1 MLAQFSTAKLSVI
14 ILPVIK
20 KEENMC
26 VNFMRRGT
34 LFLFCSM
41 FIVLMAGCPMPEPNM
56 GGGNVSPPGTMAA
69 PTLEAGDEQLIATW
83 TAPNNGGI
91 TGYELQ
97 YRQYSADGGTTW
109 SDPPIEVAAPATK
122 TIITGLT
129 NGSSYE
135 VQVRARNSAGTGG
148 WSDSALASP
157 VAVPHAPNAPGLTPE
172 NSQLTVYWTAPT
184 SDGGSAI
191 TGYELQYRQYSS
203 DGGTTWSDPPIEV
216 AAPATKTI
224 ITGLSNGS
232 SYEVQVRAINAQGA
246 GGWSDSALASPVAVP
261 HAPDLPSLTVENEQ
275 LRISWAA
282 PTNTGGSD
290 ITGYDL
296 RYALNNSP
304 LPDEPQISN
313 TSNTSHTI
321 MQLEIGSRYT
331 VQVRGI
337 NAEGRGPWSESAAKT
352 FPLIA
357 TQVPEGT
364 EVFVI
369 LSTVDNAIANAAN
382 PNITVVPVT
391 SPALTVVLPTIDAAT
406 GIIMVTASTS
416 PGTYTVSGT
425 DGGSE
430 LFTPEEFSVTLS
442 PPTNAALK
450 TAVANGI
457 SNWGQTADLNYIL
470 TTAITDMSEVFKD
483 KTAFNGNISG
493 WTVSSVTDMS
503 SMFHGAGAFN
513 GNISGWTVSAVTDMS
528 GMFNNARAFNGN
540 ISGWTVSAVTDMS
553 EMFRGATAFN
563 RDLNNWTVSSVT
575 TMSNMFYFAKVFNG
589 DISGWDVSAVT
600 DMSGMFHNADA
611 FNRDLNNWTVS
622 AVTDMSEMFRDTNT
636 FNGNISGWTVSAVTD
651 MSGMFTSTI
660 AFNRDLNN
668 WTVSAVT
675 DMSGMFANT
684 TAFNGDIS
692 GWDVSKVTTMAS
704 MFLSAIAFNGD
715 ISGWDVSKVTTM
727 ASMFLSAI
735 AFNGNISGWD
745 VSSVTSMSNMFF
757 LASAFNQNLEEW
769 KAHWTSETGNKLDAN
784 GKYTGTKIN
793 MFTDSGLDVDTDPL
807 TDGKQPNFPSWY

>member
-1 MLAQFSTAKLSVI
+1 
-14 ILPVIK
+14 
-20 KEENMC
+20 
-26 VNFMRRGT
+26 
-34 LFLFCSM
+34 
-41 FIVLMAGCPMPEPNM
+41 MPEP
-56 GGGNVSPPGTMAA
+56 VVEPPPPGTMDA
-69 PTLEAGDEQLIATW
+69 PNLEAGDEQLIATW
-83 TAPNNGGI
+83 TAPTNTGGSEITGYELQYSSDGGTTWSDPPIEVAVPATKTIITGLINGSSYEVQVRARNSAGAGGWSDSALASPVAVPHAPDLPTLEPGDGQLIATWTAPSNGGSAI

-109 SDPPIEVAAPATK
+109 SDPPIEVAAPAAK
-122 TIITGLT
+122 TIITGLI

-135 VQVRARNSAGTGG
+135 VQVRA
-148 WSDSALASP
+148 
-157 VAVPHAPNAPGLTPE
+157 V
-172 NSQLTVYWTAPT
+172 
-184 SDGGSAI
+184 
-191 TGYELQYRQYSS
+191 
-203 DGGTTWSDPPIEV
+203 
-216 AAPATKTI
+216 
-224 ITGLSNGS
+224 
-232 SYEVQVRAINAQGA
+232 NAQGA

-304 LPDEPQISN
+304 LPDDPQISN

-337 NAEGRGPWSESAAKT
+337 NAQGRGSWSESAAKT

-416 PGTYTVSGT
+416 PGTYTVSGA

-430 LFTPEEFSVTLS
+430 LFTPEKFSVTLS
-442 PPTNAALK
+442 PPTNVALK
-450 TAVANGI
+450 TAVTNGI

-493 WTVSSVTDMS
+493 WNVSAVTDMS
-503 SMFHGAGAFN
+503 GMFRGAGVFNGNISGWTVSAVTDMSRMFYNADAFNGDISGWTVSAVTDMSYMFSGAVAFNRDLNNWTVSAVTDMSGMFYNADAFN

-528 GMFNNARAFNGN
+528 GMFTNTYVFSGN
-540 ISGWTVSAVTDMS
+540 
-553 EMFRGATAFN
+553 
-563 RDLNNWTVSSVT
+563 
-575 TMSNMFYFAKVFNG
+575 
-589 DISGWDVSAVT
+589 ISGWDVS
-600 DMSGMFHNADA
+600 S
-611 FNRDLNNWTVS
+611 
-622 AVTDMSEMFRDTNT
+622 
-636 FNGNISGWTVSAVTD
+636 VTD
-651 MSGMFTSTI
+651 MSGMFT
-660 AFNRDLNN
+660 A
-668 WTVSAVT
+668 A
-675 DMSGMFANT
+675 G
-684 TAFNGDIS
+684 AFNGDIS
-692 GWDVSKVTTMAS
+692 GWDVSKVTNMS
-704 MFLSAIAFNGD
+704 NMFNNA
-715 ISGWDVSKVTTM
+715 
-727 ASMFLSAI
+727 

-745 VSSVTSMSNMFF
+745 VSSVTTMYSMFF
-757 LASAFNQNLEEW
+757 FASAFNGNISSWDVSSVTNMSSMFLFASAFNQNLTAW
-769 KAHWTSETGNKLDAN
+769 GGTDAGSLRRDPN
-784 GKYTGTKIN
+784 DNSKYGVTVTN
-793 MFTDSGLDVDTDPL
+793 MFTSSGVVDT
-807 TDGKQPNFPSWY
+807 GGVGVPNWYTEIIAY

>member
-1 MLAQFSTAKLSVI
+1 
-14 ILPVIK
+14 
-20 KEENMC
+20 
-26 VNFMRRGT
+26 
-34 LFLFCSM
+34 
-41 FIVLMAGCPMPEPNM
+41 MPEPNM
-56 GGGNVSPPGTMAA
+56 GGGGGGGNVSPPGTMDA

-83 TAPNNGGI
+83 TAPTNTGGSEI

-97 YRQYSADGGTTW
+97 YSSDGGTTW
-109 SDPPIEVAAPATK
+109 SDPPIEVAALAAK
-122 TIITGLT
+122 AIISGLS

-135 VQVRARNSAGTGG
+135 VQVRAVNAQGAGG

-224 ITGLSNGS
+224 ITGLINGS
-232 SYEVQVRAINAQGA
+232 SYEVQVRAVNAQGA

-261 HAPDLPSLTVENEQ
+261 GAPDLPSLTVENEQ

-304 LPDEPQISN
+304 LPDDPQISN

-337 NAEGRGPWSESAAKT
+337 NAQGRGSWSESAAKT

-430 LFTPEEFSVTLS
+430 LFAPEKFSVTLS
-442 PPTNAALK
+442 PPTNAELK
-450 TAVANGI
+450 TAVTNGI

-470 TTAITDMSEVFKD
+470 TAAVTDMSEVFKD

-493 WTVSSVTDMS
+493 WTVS
-503 SMFHGAGAFN
+503 
-513 GNISGWTVSAVTDMS
+513 
-528 GMFNNARAFNGN
+528 
-540 ISGWTVSAVTDMS
+540 AVTDMS
-553 EMFRGATAFN
+553 EMFNNADAFN
-563 RDLNNWTVSSVT
+563 RDLNN
-575 TMSNMFYFAKVFNG
+575 
-589 DISGWDVSAVT
+589 WDVSAVT
-600 DMSGMFHNADA
+600 DMSGMFHRTDA
-611 FNRDLNNWTVS
+611 FNGNISSWNVS
-622 AVTDMSEMFRDTNT
+622 SVTDMSQMFSDTDAFNSNISGWT
-636 FNGNISGWTVSAVTD
+636 VSKVTDMLGMFNNASAFNGNISGWNVSAVTN
-651 MSGMFTSTI
+651 MSGMFGNTS
-660 AFNRDLNN
+660 
-668 WTVSAVT
+668 
-675 DMSGMFANT
+675 
-684 TAFNGDIS
+684 AFNGDIS

-704 MFLSAIAFNGD
+704 MFQ
-715 ISGWDVSKVTTM
+715 
-727 ASMFLSAI
+727 SAI

-745 VSSVTSMSNMFF
+745 VSSVTTMSNMFVFTSAFNGDISGWDVSSVTTMYSMFF
-757 LASAFNQNLEEW
+757 LASAFNQNLTAWGGTDEG
-769 KAHWTSETGNKLDAN
+769 SLRRDPNDN
-784 GKYTGTKIN
+784 SKYGVTVTD
-793 MFTDSGLDVDTDPL
+793 MFTSSGVVDTGGVGVPD
-807 TDGKQPNFPSWY
+807 WYTEIIAY

>member
-1 MLAQFSTAKLSVI
+1 MV
-14 ILPVIK
+14 
-20 KEENMC
+20 
-26 VNFMRRGT
+26 G
-34 LFLFCSM
+34 
-41 FIVLMAGCPMPEPNM
+41 
-56 GGGNVSPPGTMAA
+56 
-69 PTLEAGDEQLIATW
+69 
-83 TAPNNGGI
+83 
-91 TGYELQ
+91 
-97 YRQYSADGGTTW
+97 
-109 SDPPIEVAAPATK
+109 PPIEVAAPAAK
-122 TIITGLT
+122 TIITGLI

-135 VQVRARNSAGTGG
+135 VQVRAVNAQGAGG

-172 NSQLTVYWTAPT
+172 NSQLTVYWAAPT
-184 SDGGSAI
+184 DNGGSAI

-216 AAPATKTI
+216 AAPATKTV

-232 SYEVQVRAINAQGA
+232 SYEVQVRAVNAQGA

-304 LPDEPQISN
+304 LPDDPQISN

-337 NAEGRGPWSESAAKT
+337 NAEGRGPWSESATKT

-391 SPALTVVLPTIDAAT
+391 SPASTVVLPTIDAAT

-416 PGTYTVSGT
+416 PGTYTVSGA
-425 DGGSE
+425 DGGIE
-430 LFTPEEFSVTLS
+430 LFDPEEFSVTLS
-442 PPTNAALK
+442 PPTNAELK
-450 TAVANGI
+450 TAVTNGI

-493 WTVSSVTDMS
+493 WTVS
-503 SMFHGAGAFN
+503 
-513 GNISGWTVSAVTDMS
+513 
-528 GMFNNARAFNGN
+528 
-540 ISGWTVSAVTDMS
+540 AVTDMS
-553 EMFRGATAFN
+553 EMFN
-563 RDLNNWTVSSVT
+563 
-575 TMSNMFYFAKVFNG
+575 
-589 DISGWDVSAVT
+589 
-600 DMSGMFHNADA
+600 NADA
-611 FNRDLNNWTVS
+611 FNRDLNNWNVS
-622 AVTDMSEMFRDTNT
+622 AVTDMSEMFRDTNS
-636 FNGNISGWTVSAVTD
+636 FNGNISSWTVSAVTN
-651 MSGMFTSTI
+651 MSEMFNNAD

-668 WTVSAVT
+668 WNVSAVT
-675 DMSGMFANT
+675 DMSEMFRDTNSFNGNISSWTVSAVTNMFGMFNNTAAFNGDISGWDVSSVTNMSGMFANT
-684 TAFNGDIS
+684 GAFNGDIS
-692 GWDVSKVTTMAS
+692 GWDVSKVTTMA
-704 MFLSAIAFNGD
+704 
-715 ISGWDVSKVTTM
+715 
-727 ASMFLSAI
+727 
-735 AFNGNISGWD
+735 
-745 VSSVTSMSNMFF
+745 NMFQG
-757 LASAFNQNLEEW
+757 ASAFNQNLTAWGGTDEG
-769 KAHWTSETGNKLDAN
+769 SLRRDPNDN
-784 GKYTGTKIN
+784 SKYGVTVTD
-793 MFTDSGLDVDTDPL
+793 MFTSSGVVDTGGVGVPD
-807 TDGKQPNFPSWY
+807 WYTAIIAY